1 MTKITV
7 AIVDDERLAR
17 ERLRRLIEAEADLEI
32 VASAANGDDAIA
44 AVLDETPDLLFLDVQ
59 MPGRDG
65 LGVVA
70 TLIERMSPDE
80 LPVIVFVTAWD
91 QHAVRAFDAGALDY
105 LVKPFDDDRFAETL
119 RRARRTIAQA
129 RVRETAERL
138 RSLLE
143 IASGT
148 EPDSPDTTRTGARA
162 GATPGPT
169 AETRRADEATVE
181 GTGPLER
188 IVLKSGARSRLV
200 KAAQVDWIEA
210 EGVYAR
216 LHVAGESFLIRMPM
230 HELESRLDARR
241 FARIHRS
248 TIVNLDRVRELREP
262 DPGAYVAVLEDGTR
276 LRISRMRKAQL
287 EKRLGQRL

>member
-1 MTKITV
+1 MSTISV

-17 ERLRRLIEAEADLEI
+17 ERLKRLVQAEADLELI
-32 VASAANGDDAIA
+32 GTAANGDDALA
-44 AVLDETPDLLFLDVQ
+44 LVLDEAPDLLFLDVQ

-65 LGVVA
+65 FEVA
-70 TLIERMSPDE
+70 AALLERMGEDE
-80 LPVIVFVTAWD
+80 LPVVVFVTAWD
-91 QHAVRAFDAGALDY
+91 QHALRAFETGALDY
-105 LVKPFDDDRFAETL
+105 LVKPFDDERFAETL

-143 IASGT
+143 GVAAAGKGELSRGRTRERGGTGGASSVA
-148 EPDSPDTTRTGARA
+148 DSS
-162 GATPGPT
+162 
-169 AETRRADEATVE
+169 DEASAE

-188 IVLKSGARSRLV
+188 VLLKSGGRSKLV
-200 KAAQVDWIEA
+200 KATQIDWIEA

-216 LHVAGESFLIRMPM
+216 LHVGADSFLIRMPM
-230 HELESRLDARR
+230 HELEARLDARR
-241 FARIHRS
+241 FVRIHRS

-262 DPGAYVAVLEDGTR
+262 DPGAHVAVLEDGTKV
-276 LRISRMRKAQL
+276 RISRTRKAAL